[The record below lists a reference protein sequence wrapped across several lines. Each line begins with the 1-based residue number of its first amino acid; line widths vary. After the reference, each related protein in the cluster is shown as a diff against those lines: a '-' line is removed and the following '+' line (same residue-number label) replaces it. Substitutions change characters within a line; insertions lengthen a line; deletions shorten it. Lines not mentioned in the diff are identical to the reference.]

1 MVAARAR
8 LEVTGPIRKFAQG
21 TTGQKRG
28 RRVRVTRNEEQP
40 SSKNAFVKPL
50 DAMASPA
57 APVATLF
64 GSTGGVSAS
73 GRPATKT
80 AGQRRNVV
88 DDDVAAVRL
97 VSLVQ
102 IRRDRSDLSLKRTRR
117 RSARTDHPN
126 FRRPPNP
133 RRARAGAPPT
143 LFRTVH

>member
-1 MVAARAR
+1 
-8 LEVTGPIRKFAQG
+8 
-21 TTGQKRG
+21 
-28 RRVRVTRNEEQP
+28 
-40 SSKNAFVKPL
+40 
-50 DAMASPA
+50 MASPA

-102 IRRDRSDLSLKRTRR
+102 IRRDRSLFETNATTIGSNRPPD
-117 RSARTDHPN
+117 

>member
-8 LEVTGPIRKFAQG
+8 LEVTGPIRKFAQPAKSAADACVTLG
-21 TTGQKRG
+21 TKNNRA
-28 RRVRVTRNEEQP
+28 R
-40 SSKNAFVKPL
+40 KNAFVNPL